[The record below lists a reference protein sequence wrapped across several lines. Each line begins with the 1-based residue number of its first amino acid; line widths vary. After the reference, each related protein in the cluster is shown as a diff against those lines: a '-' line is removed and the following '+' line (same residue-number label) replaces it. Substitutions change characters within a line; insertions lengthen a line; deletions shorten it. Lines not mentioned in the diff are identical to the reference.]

1 MKKVL
6 WVKFGWSDYYRGGLV
21 DGNFGWLNDNKGKK
35 NEGRGHEAFNFNP
48 APDGTYYCYVPPQ
61 AREYAPS
68 NDDPNGWTVICLAKN
83 PKHTG
88 VHIVGWYENATLH
101 GEWLDPPEGL
111 IKKRGDAVHPA
122 YDWSY
127 CISSKTAYFIPP
139 EYRTMPFSDASIRQ
153 GKYSFLQGPDVD
165 TNENKRRVLELLKGR
180 LKAMTPFAVQNPN
193 EGSLPDPELDATD
206 PLKGFGTPEHRK
218 KVEIAAE
225 CAVIKYYKTKGF
237 ACERVTHL
245 PCGYDFVFTKGKSV
259 MHVEVKG
266 TSSPTPQF
274 FITRNEYGKGL
285 QSNPAW
291 RLVMVTSALTETP
304 NITEYDA
311 LELRR
316 AFDLEPYVYIG
327 KFIPTPES

>member
-1 MKKVL
+1 VKKFL

-21 DGNFGWLNDNKGKK
+21 DVNFGWLNDNKGKK

-48 APDGTYYCYVPPQ
+48 GPDGTYYCYVPPQ

-88 VHIVGWYENATLH
+88 VHIVGWYEDATLH
-101 GEWLDPPEGL
+101 GEWLDPPQGL

-153 GKYSFLQGPDVD
+153 GKYSFLEGPDVD
-165 TNENKRRVLELLKGR
+165 TNEKKRRVLELLKGR

-225 CAVIKYYKTKGF
+225 CAVIEHYRTKGY

-259 MHVEVKG
+259 WHVEVKG

-285 QSNPAW
+285 HSNPAW
-291 RLVMVTSALTETP
+291 RLVMVTSALSETP

-327 KFIPTPES
+327 KFIPKPES